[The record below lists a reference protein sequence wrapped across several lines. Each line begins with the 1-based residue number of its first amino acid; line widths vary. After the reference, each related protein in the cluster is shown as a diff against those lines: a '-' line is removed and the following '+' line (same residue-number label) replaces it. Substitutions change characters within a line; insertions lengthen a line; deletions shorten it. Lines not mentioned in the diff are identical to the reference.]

1 MARLKEHGIAQW
13 SVIYNRQCT
22 DSSWKADG
30 NTRTQNQ
37 AAMMKSMAKLGFVPS
52 EPPAALAADAKYVKN
67 DDDITQVAVAV
78 KAYITQN
85 GSAFDAMRGGVG
97 EAVDNA

>member
-1 MARLKEHGIAQW
+1 
-13 SVIYNRQCT
+13 
-22 DSSWKADG
+22 
-30 NTRTQNQ
+30 
-37 AAMMKSMAKLGFVPS
+37 MMEAMAKLGFVPS
-52 EPPAALAADAKYVKN
+52 APPTNLAAAGSYVK
-67 DDDITQVAVAV
+67 DDDDCTHVAVPV

>member
-1 MARLKEHGIAQW
+1 MLSGCGWDLQW
-13 SVIYNRQCT
+13 STI
-22 DSSWKADG
+22 
-30 NTRTQNQ
+30 
-37 AAMMKSMAKLGFVPS
+37 PS
-52 EPPAALAADAKYVKN
+52 TPPTALAGESTYDK
-67 DDDITQVAVAV
+67 DEDDITQVAVAV